1 MSWIARNGPLN
12 QSEMENNADIIIAYY
27 RGLGIDDSTISAIL
41 GNMENESTI
50 NPLREEQGQPIS
62 QRGFGLVQWTPVT
75 SLQNHCSTLGL
86 SPYTDGD
93 VQLQV
98 IPHEVRNNPSGVA
111 EWYTTT
117 ANIRPYYNSGATSDM
132 IGITG
137 SQFLSNSMGWTPEK
151 LAVMFMVGYERPSY
165 DPGVNHY
172 QRRMTSA
179 RKWWNYMQ
187 GQPPTP
193 TPTPLPKRPK
203 GKFNFLLYNRKKR
216 MEN

>member
-1 MSWIARNGPLN
+1 MSWIARNGALT

-50 NPLREEQGQPIS
+50 NPLRQETGGQ
-62 QRGFGLVQWTPVT
+62 GFGLVQWTPV
-75 SLQNHCSTLGL
+75 SVLQSHCNTLGL
-86 SPYTDGD
+86 SPYTSGD
-93 VQLQV
+93 VQIQV
-98 IPHEVRNNPSGVA
+98 LLPEIRNQSGVA
-111 EWYTTT
+111 EWYTTS
-117 ANIRPYYNSGATSDM
+117 AFVRPYYNSGATSDM

-165 DPGVNHY
+165 DPNTNHY
-172 QRRMTSA
+172 QRRQTSA
-179 RKWWNYMQ
+179 RNWYNYMS
-187 GQPPTP
+187 GQPPVPP
-193 TPTPLPKRPK
+193 TPPMPSKK
-203 GKFNFLLYNRKKR
+203 SKFNFLLYNRRKR

>member
-1 MSWIARNGPLN
+1 MSWIARQGALT
-12 QSEMENNADIIIAYY
+12 QSEMENNADIVIAYY
-27 RGLGIDDSTISAIL
+27 RSIGIADETISAIL
-41 GNMENESTI
+41 GNMENESSI
-50 NPLREEQGQPIS
+50 NPLRQETGGQ
-62 QRGFGLVQWTPVT
+62 GFGLVQWTPV
-75 SLQNHCSTLGL
+75 SVLQSHCTTLGL

-98 IPHEVRNNPSGVA
+98 IIPEIRNQSGVA
-111 EWYTTT
+111 EWYTTS
-117 ANIRPYYNSGATSDM
+117 AFVRPYYNSGATSDM

-165 DPGVNHY
+165 DPGINHY

-179 RKWWNYMQ
+179 RNWWNYMQ